1 MDRGKFVFM
10 AGMALLLLLCFSAC
24 GDLDFNFKKLA
35 FKDKQNKEQSKDYSK
50 DDALMAENNHM
61 KFKGVPIDGTLKL
74 FVERMKR
81 KGFEEVRQGSFLGSS
96 ESLSGVLRGDFADY
110 TDCLVYVETLDQK
123 DLVAR
128 IIVAFP
134 FQDKWEYLYGDYK
147 RLKDMLSQKY
157 GKPYQCVEKF
167 QNNYGLPM
175 DDNDRMH
182 AVGMDRCK
190 YESRFRSDK
199 GDILLRIEHDSFE
212 CFVALAYKDRINCE
226 AVEKHALNDL

>member
-1 MDRGKFVFM
+1 MNRGKFVFM

-35 FKDKQNKEQSKDYSK
+35 FNDKQNKEQSKDYSK

-134 FQDKWEYLYGDYK
+134 IQDKWEYLYGDYK

-199 GDILLRIEHDSFE
+199 GEILLRIEHDSFE

>member
-1 MDRGKFVFM
+1 MNRGKCIFTG
-10 AGMALLLLLCFSAC
+10 GMALLLMLCFSAC
-24 GDLDFNFKKLA
+24 GDLDSNFKK
-35 FKDKQNKEQSKDYSK
+35 FVSKDKQNKEQSKDYSK

-134 FQDKWEYLYGDYK
+134 IQDKWEYLYGDYK

-175 DDNDRMH
+175 DDNDRMD

-199 GDILLRIEHDSFE
+199 GEILLRIEHDSFE